1 MTGSGTVGLVPMR
14 QPLRA
19 LIVEDS
25 RDDADLLVM
34 ELNRAGYE
42 VSFERVQS
50 RGAMEVALSR
60 GGWDVVLC
68 DYSLPGFDALGALEV
83 VSESGLDLPFL
94 IISGTVG
101 EEIAVEALRAG
112 AHDYLLKDRLGRL
125 RPAIERERREVALRL
140 EQRAAA
146 EMLRG
151 SEERFRTL
159 VDSMDDLVFTLDR
172 ELKYDGV
179 FGSWLKREGIAP
191 EQMLGRPWTEIIPE
205 GTGEHNTAGLRALA
219 GERVTFEWNMDGV
232 DGLRHFLTSLSP
244 RLGANG
250 EVTGLVGISRE
261 VTEQKRVQAQLL
273 VADRMFSV
281 GLLAAGVG
289 HEINNPLAAVMA
301 NLDLA
306 NHFLGQ
312 LAASGSPNHLVKEL
326 EEALREAR
334 TGAERVRNIVRDLRM
349 FSRGGDEG
357 RQLVDTER
365 VMDSAVRMAWNEIRH
380 RARLIKEYRNVPRV
394 NASESRLAQ
403 VFLNLLVNAAQ
414 ALPEGH
420 ATENEIRVA
429 THLRGDKVVVEVTDT
444 GPGIPPE
451 AMGRLFTPFYTT
463 KPVGVGTGLGLSIC
477 HRIITGLGGEITVD
491 TEVGRGTTF
500 RVALPAM
507 EASAEEAAAAAEA
520 AATPEVREDA
530 AAAPGPALSA
540 ARVLVVDDESMI
552 GRAIHRMLS
561 AHYDVTVV
569 TRARD
574 ALDRIHGGARFDV
587 ILCDLLMPEMTGMDL
602 HDELV
607 LTAPDQAAAMVFVT
621 GGAFTPRAREFLAE
635 MASRCIEKPFD
646 TNTLRSVVAERIR
659 RLRASAGPA
668 PAA

>member
-1 MTGSGTVGLVPMR
+1 MR

-34 ELNRAGYE
+34 ELSRAGYE
-42 VSFERVQS
+42 VEFERVQS
-50 RGAMEVALSR
+50 RSTMEAALGR
-60 GGWDVVLC
+60 GPWDVVLC

-83 VSESGLDLPFL
+83 VNRSGLDVPFL

-125 RPAIERERREVALRL
+125 RPAIERERREVALRS
-140 EQRAAA
+140 ERRAAA
-146 EMLRG
+146 EKLRV

-159 VDSMDDLVFTLDR
+159 VDSMDDLVFTLDNQ
-172 ELKYDGV
+172 LCYDGV

-191 EQMLGRPWTEIIPE
+191 ELMLGKSWAEVLPE
-205 GTGEHNTAGLRALA
+205 STGDHNTAGLRALA
-219 GERVTFEWNMDGV
+219 GERVNYEWTMDGV
-232 DGLRHFLTSLSP
+232 DGLRHFTTSLSP
-244 RLGANG
+244 RRGSTG

-306 NHFLGQ
+306 NHYLAQ
-312 LAASGSPNHLVKEL
+312 LARSGAAGETVREL

-349 FSRGGDEG
+349 FSRGGEEEN
-357 RQLVDTER
+357 QLVDVER

-380 RARLIKEYRNVPRV
+380 RARLIKEYRTVPGV
-394 NASESRLAQ
+394 YASESRLAQ

-420 ATENEIRVA
+420 ASANEIRVA
-429 THLRGDKVVVEVTDT
+429 TNTRGDRVAIEVTDT

-477 HRIITGLGGEITVD
+477 HRIVTGLGGEITVD

-500 RVALPAM
+500 RVILP
-507 EASAEEAAAAAEA
+507 SAIAQADEPPVDQIAPKEPAPRAA
-520 AATPEVREDA
+520 DHDG
-530 AAAPGPALSA
+530 AP

-561 AHYDVTVV
+561 PHYDVTVV

-574 ALDRIHGGARFDV
+574 ALSRIHGGARFDV

-646 TNTLRSVVAERIR
+646 TAALRAAVAERV
-659 RLRASAGPA
+659 RLR
-668 PAA
+668 

>member
-1 MTGSGTVGLVPMR
+1 MR

-34 ELNRAGYE
+34 ELSRAGYE

-50 RGAMEVALSR
+50 RSAMEAALAH
-60 GGWDVVLC
+60 GPWDVVLC

-83 VSESGLDLPFL
+83 VSSSDLDVPFL

-125 RPAIERERREVALRL
+125 RPAIERERREVALRS
-140 EQRAAA
+140 ERRAAA
-146 EMLRG
+146 EKLRV

-159 VDSMDDLVFTLDR
+159 VDSMEDLVFTLDR
-172 ELKYDGV
+172 DLTYDGV

-191 EQMLGRPWTEIIPE
+191 EQMLGRSWAETMPDSA
-205 GTGEHNTAGLRALA
+205 GEHTTAGVRALA
-219 GERVTFEWNMDGV
+219 GERVTYEWTMDGV
-232 DGLRHFLTSLSP
+232 DGPRHFTTSLSP
-244 RLGANG
+244 RRGSTG

-301 NLDLA
+301 NLDL
-306 NHFLGQ
+306 
-312 LAASGSPNHLVKEL
+312 GSHYLKEL
-326 EEALREAR
+326 ATSGAPPDSVRELQEALREAR

-349 FSRGGDEG
+349 FSRGGEEG
-357 RQLVDTER
+357 KQLVDVER

-380 RARLIKEYRNVPRV
+380 RARLIKEYRTVPRV
-394 NASESRLAQ
+394 AASESRLAQ

-414 ALPEGH
+414 AMPEGH
-420 ATENEIRVA
+420 ASENEIRVA
-429 THLRGDKVVVEVTDT
+429 THSRGDRVVVEVADT

-451 AMGRLFTPFYTT
+451 ALGRLFTPFFTT

-477 HRIITGLGGEITVD
+477 HRIVSGLGGEITVD

-500 RVALPAM
+500 RVIVPSAM
-507 EASAEEAAAAAEA
+507 AADEHDE
-520 AATPEVREDA
+520 PVQDEPP
-530 AAAPGPALSA
+530 AAPVPGAASTSGAP

-552 GRAIHRMLS
+552 GRAIQRMLS
-561 AHYDVTVV
+561 PHYDVTVV

-574 ALDRIHGGARFDV
+574 ALSRINGGARFDV

-607 LTAPDQAAAMVFVT
+607 LTAPDQAEAMVFVT

-635 MASRCIEKPFD
+635 MAARCIEKPFD
-646 TNTLRSVVAERIR
+646 TAALRQAVAERVR
-659 RLRASAGPA
+659 MRAGVSESRGPA
-668 PAA
+668 A

>member
-1 MTGSGTVGLVPMR
+1 MR

-34 ELNRAGYE
+34 ELNRAGFD
-42 VSFERVQS
+42 VSYERVQS
-50 RGAMEVALSR
+50 RTAMEAALAH
-60 GGWDVVLC
+60 GPWDVVLC
-68 DYSLPGFDALGALEV
+68 DYSLPGFDALGALDV
-83 VSESGLDLPFL
+83 VGKSGLDLPFL

-125 RPAIERERREVALRL
+125 RPAIERERREMTLRA
-140 EQRAAA
+140 EQRAATEA
-146 EMLRG
+146 LRA

-172 ELKYDGV
+172 DLKYDGV

-191 EQMLGRPWTEIIPE
+191 EQMLGHSWAEVVPE
-205 GTGEHNTAGLRALA
+205 STGEHTTAGLRALA
-219 GERVTFEWNMDGV
+219 GERVTYEWTMDGV

-244 RLGANG
+244 RRGSGG

-301 NLDLA
+301 NLDLG
-306 NHFLGQ
+306 NHHLAQ
-312 LAASGSPNHLVKEL
+312 LARSGAASEPVREL
-326 EEALREAR
+326 DEALREAR

-357 RQLVDTER
+357 KQLVDVER

-394 NASESRLAQ
+394 SASESRLAQ
-403 VFLNLLVNAAQ
+403 VFLNLVVNAAQ

-429 THLRGDKVVVEVTDT
+429 TNTRGDRVVIEVTDT

-451 AMGRLFTPFYTT
+451 AMGRLFTPFFTT

-477 HRIITGLGGEITVD
+477 HRIVTGLGGEITVD

-500 RVALPAM
+500 RISLPS
-507 EASAEEAAAAAEA
+507 ASAAEEAIIEA
-520 AATPEVREDA
+520 ATTQPVPVQV
-530 AAAPGPALSA
+530 PGPAIGSEVPA
-540 ARVLVVDDESMI
+540 SVLVVDDESMI

-561 AHYDVTVV
+561 PPYEVTVV

-574 ALDRIHGGARFDV
+574 ALARIHGGARFDV

-607 LTAPDQAAAMVFVT
+607 LTAPDQAQAMVFVT

-646 TNTLRSVVAERIR
+646 TAALRAVVAARI
-659 RLRASAGPA
+659 RLRAGLES
-668 PAA
+668 

>member
-1 MTGSGTVGLVPMR
+1 MR

-25 RDDADLLVM
+25 RDDADLLVI

-42 VSFERVQS
+42 VAYERVQS
-50 RGAMEVALSR
+50 RSAMEAALAR
-60 GGWDVVLC
+60 GPWDVVLC

-83 VSESGLDLPFL
+83 VSLSGLDMPFL

-125 RPAIERERREVALRL
+125 RPAIERERREVALRS

-146 EMLRG
+146 EQLRG

-172 ELKYDGV
+172 ELRYDGV

-191 EQMLGRPWTEIIPE
+191 EKMLGRPWTEIIPE

-219 GERVTFEWNMDGV
+219 GERVTFEWTMDGV

-244 RLGANG
+244 RRGSTG
-250 EVTGLVGISRE
+250 DVTGLIGISRE

-306 NHFLGQ
+306 NHYLGE
-312 LAASGSPNHLVKEL
+312 LAKGGAQSQPVREL

-349 FSRGGDEG
+349 FSRGGEETK
-357 RQLVDTER
+357 QLVDVER

-380 RARLIKEYRNVPRV
+380 RARLIKEYRTVPRV
-394 NASESRLAQ
+394 SASESRLAQ

-420 ATENEIRVA
+420 ATANEIRVA
-429 THLRGDKVVVEVTDT
+429 THMRGDRVVVEVTDT

-451 AMGRLFTPFYTT
+451 AIGRLFTPFYTT

-477 HRIITGLGGEITVD
+477 HRIVTGLGGEITVD

-500 RVALPAM
+500 RVMLP
-507 EASAEEAAAAAEA
+507 SAAAGAEDGVPLEPAASPA
-520 AATPEVREDA
+520 PELI
-530 AAAPGPALSA
+530 APDGSPAA

-561 AHYDVTVV
+561 PHYDVTVV

-574 ALDRIHGGARFDV
+574 ALDRIHNGARFDV

-607 LTAPDQAAAMVFVT
+607 LTAPDQAEAMVFVT

-646 TNTLRSVVAERIR
+646 TVALRAMVAERVR
-659 RLRASAGPA
+659 RLAASAGPV
-668 PAA
+668 PAG

>member
-1 MTGSGTVGLVPMR
+1 MR

-34 ELNRAGYE
+34 ELSRAGYE

-50 RGAMEVALSR
+50 RSAMEAALAR
-60 GGWDVVLC
+60 GPWDVVLC

-83 VSESGLDLPFL
+83 VSSSELDVPFL

-101 EEIAVEALRAG
+101 EEIAVEALRSG

-125 RPAIERERREVALRL
+125 RPAIERERREVALRS
-140 EQRAAA
+140 ERRAAA
-146 EMLRG
+146 EKLRV

-159 VDSMDDLVFTLDR
+159 VDSMEDLVFTLDR
-172 ELKYDGV
+172 DLIYDGV

-191 EQMLGRPWTEIIPE
+191 EQMLGRSWAETMPE
-205 GTGEHNTAGLRALA
+205 STGEHNTAGLRALA
-219 GERVTFEWNMDGV
+219 GERVTYEWTMDGV
-232 DGLRHFLTSLSP
+232 DGARHFNTSLSP
-244 RLGANG
+244 RRGSTG

-301 NLDLA
+301 NLDL
-306 NHFLGQ
+306 
-312 LAASGSPNHLVKEL
+312 GSHYLKEL
-326 EEALREAR
+326 ATSGASPDAVRELQEALREAR

-349 FSRGGDEG
+349 FSRGGEEG
-357 RQLVDTER
+357 KQLVDVER

-380 RARLIKEYRNVPRV
+380 RARLIKEYRTVPRV
-394 NASESRLAQ
+394 SASESRLAQ

-420 ATENEIRVA
+420 ASENEIRVA
-429 THLRGDKVVVEVTDT
+429 THSRGDHVVIEVADT

-451 AMGRLFTPFYTT
+451 ALGRLFTPFFTT

-477 HRIITGLGGEITVD
+477 HRIVSGLGGEITVD

-500 RVALPAM
+500 RVIVPSALAAEDQVIEEAPVEPPAAPLPA
-507 EASAEEAAAAAEA
+507 
-520 AATPEVREDA
+520 ATSTS
-530 AAAPGPALSA
+530 GAL

-561 AHYDVTVV
+561 PHYDVTVV

-574 ALDRIHGGARFDV
+574 ALSRIHGGARFDV

-621 GGAFTPRAREFLAE
+621 GGAFTPRAREFLTE
-635 MASRCIEKPFD
+635 MAARCIEKPFD
-646 TNTLRSVVAERIR
+646 TAALRQMVADRVR
-659 RLRASAGPA
+659 TR
-668 PAA
+668 

>member
-1 MTGSGTVGLVPMR
+1 MR

-25 RDDADLLVM
+25 RDDADLLVI

-42 VSFERVQS
+42 VAFERVQS
-50 RGAMEVALSR
+50 RSAMEAALAR
-60 GGWDVVLC
+60 GPWDVVLC

-83 VSESGLDLPFL
+83 VSRSGLDMPFL

-125 RPAIERERREVALRL
+125 RPAIERERREVALRA

-146 EMLRG
+146 EQLRG

-191 EQMLGRPWTEIIPE
+191 EQILGRPWTEIIPE
-205 GTGEHNTAGLRALA
+205 STGEHNTAGLRALA
-219 GERVTFEWNMDGV
+219 GERVTFEWTMDGV

-244 RLGANG
+244 RRGSTG

-306 NHFLGQ
+306 NHYLAELAKGGAPGQ
-312 LAASGSPNHLVKEL
+312 QVREL

-349 FSRGGDEG
+349 FSRGGEEG
-357 RQLVDTER
+357 KQLVDVER

-380 RARLIKEYRNVPRV
+380 RARLIKEYRTVPRV
-394 NASESRLAQ
+394 SASESRLAQ

-420 ATENEIRVA
+420 ATANEIRVS
-429 THLRGDKVVVEVTDT
+429 THMRGDRVVIEVTDT

-451 AMGRLFTPFYTT
+451 AIGRLFTPFYTT

-477 HRIITGLGGEITVD
+477 HRIVTGLGGEITVD

-500 RVALPAM
+500 RVILPL
-507 EASAEEAAAAAEA
+507 AAAAEEVA
-520 AATPEVREDA
+520 PEP
-530 AAAPGPALSA
+530 AAPQTAELSAGAPEGSTGA

-561 AHYDVTVV
+561 PHYDVTVV

-607 LTAPDQAAAMVFVT
+607 LTAPDQAEAMVFVT

-646 TNTLRSVVAERIR
+646 TVALRAMVAERVR
-659 RLRASAGPA
+659 RLAASAGPA
-668 PAA
+668 PAG

>member
-1 MTGSGTVGLVPMR
+1 MR

-25 RDDADLLVM
+25 PDDADLLVM
-34 ELNRAGYE
+34 ELSRAGYQ
-42 VSFERVQS
+42 VSYERVQS
-50 RGAMEVALSR
+50 RASLEAALAR
-60 GGWDVVLC
+60 GPWDVVLC

-83 VSESGLDLPFL
+83 VNESGLDLPFL

-125 RPAIERERREVALRL
+125 RPAIERERREVALRA

-146 EMLRG
+146 EQLRM

-172 ELKYDGV
+172 ELRYDGL
-179 FGSWLKREGIAP
+179 FGSWLRREGVAP
-191 EQMLGRPWTEIIPE
+191 GEMLGRRRDELVS
-205 GTGEHNTAGLRALA
+205 GATGEHNTAGLRALA
-219 GERVTFEWNMDGV
+219 GERVTYEWTIDGV
-232 DGLRHFLTSLSP
+232 DGPRHFVTSLSP
-244 RLGANG
+244 RRGSSG
-250 EVTGLVGISRE
+250 EVNGLVGITRE

-273 VADRMFSV
+273 VADRMYSV

-306 NHFLGQ
+306 NHYLAQ
-312 LAASGSPNHLVKEL
+312 LDRTGGGEPIREL
-326 EEALREAR
+326 AEALREAR
-334 TGAERVRNIVRDLRM
+334 SGAERVRNIVRDLRM
-349 FSRGGDEG
+349 FSRGGEEG
-357 RQLVDTER
+357 TQLVDVER

-380 RARLIKEYRNVPRV
+380 RARLSKDYRTVPRV
-394 NASESRLAQ
+394 HASESRLAQ

-420 ATENEIRVA
+420 AESNEIRVA
-429 THLRGDKVVVEVTDT
+429 THTRGDRVVIEVADT
-444 GPGIPPE
+444 GPGIAPE
-451 AMGRLFTPFYTT
+451 ALGRLFTPFYTT

-477 HRIITGLGGEITVD
+477 HRIVTGLRGEITVD
-491 TEVGRGTTF
+491 TELGRGSTF
-500 RVALPAM
+500 RVILPTA
-507 EASAEEAAAAAEA
+507 AAAAAE
-520 AATPEVREDA
+520 DA
-530 AAAPGPALSA
+530 AAPAAAAAAGHEPVAVAA

-552 GRAIHRMLS
+552 GRAIHRMLTP
-561 AHYDVTVV
+561 HYDVTVV

-574 ALDRIHGGARFDV
+574 ALARIHGGARFDV

-607 LTAPDQAAAMVFVT
+607 LTVPDQAEAMVFVT

-646 TNTLRSVVAERIR
+646 TAA
-659 RLRASAGPA
+659 LRAIV
-668 PAA
+668 AARVKRPGGGEA

>member
-1 MTGSGTVGLVPMR
+1 MR

-25 RDDADLLVM
+25 RDDADLLVI

-42 VSFERVQS
+42 VAFERVQS
-50 RGAMEVALSR
+50 RGAMEAALAR
-60 GGWDVVLC
+60 GPWDVVLC
-68 DYSLPGFDALGALEV
+68 DYSLPGFDALGALDV
-83 VSESGLDLPFL
+83 VSRSGLDMPFL

-125 RPAIERERREVALRL
+125 RPAIERERREVALRS

-146 EMLRG
+146 EQLRG

-172 ELKYDGV
+172 ELKFDGV
-179 FGSWLKREGIAP
+179 FGSWLKHEGIAP
-191 EQMLGRPWTEIIPE
+191 EEMLGRPWTEIIPE
-205 GTGEHNTAGLRALA
+205 GTGEYNTAGLRALA
-219 GERVTFEWNMDGV
+219 GERVTFEWTMDGV

-244 RLGANG
+244 RRGSTG
-250 EVTGLVGISRE
+250 DVTGLIGISRE
-261 VTEQKRVQAQLL
+261 ITEQKRVQAQLL

-306 NHFLGQ
+306 NHYLGE
-312 LAASGSPNHLVKEL
+312 LAKGGAPGHQVREL

-334 TGAERVRNIVRDLRM
+334 TGAEWVRNIVRDLRM
-349 FSRGGDEG
+349 FSRGGEEG
-357 RQLVDTER
+357 KQLVDVER
-365 VMDSAVRMAWNEIRH
+365 MMDSAVRMAWNEIRH
-380 RARLIKEYRNVPRV
+380 RARLIKEYRTVPRV
-394 NASESRLAQ
+394 SASESRLAQ

-420 ATENEIRVA
+420 ATANEIRVA
-429 THLRGDKVVVEVTDT
+429 THMRGDRVVIEVTDT

-451 AMGRLFTPFYTT
+451 AIGRLFTPFYTT

-477 HRIITGLGGEITVD
+477 HRIVTGLGGEITVD

-500 RVALPAM
+500 RVVLP
-507 EASAEEAAAAAEA
+507 SA
-520 AATPEVREDA
+520 AATADDVSPEPP
-530 AAAPGPALSA
+530 APPAVELMAGGPDGPAV

-561 AHYDVTVV
+561 PHYDVTVV

-607 LTAPDQAAAMVFVT
+607 LTAPDQAEAMVFVT

-646 TNTLRSVVAERIR
+646 TVALRAMVAERVR
-659 RLRASAGPA
+659 RLAASAGPA
-668 PAA
+668 PAG

>member
-1 MTGSGTVGLVPMR
+1 MPAR

-34 ELNRAGYE
+34 ELSRAGYE

-50 RGAMEVALSR
+50 RTAMEAALAR
-60 GGWDVVLC
+60 GPWDVVLC
-68 DYSLPGFDALGALEV
+68 DYSLPGFDALGALELV
-83 VSESGLDLPFL
+83 NRSGLDLPFL

-125 RPAIERERREVALRL
+125 RPAIERERREVGLRA

-146 EMLRG
+146 EKLRV

-172 ELKYDGV
+172 ELRYDGV
-179 FGSWLKREGIAP
+179 FGTWLKREGIAP
-191 EQMLGRPWTEIIPE
+191 EQLLGRPWTEIIGE

-219 GERVTFEWNMDGV
+219 GERVTFEWTMDGV

-244 RLGANG
+244 RRGSNG

-306 NHFLGQ
+306 NHHLGA
-312 LAASGSPNHLVKEL
+312 LAAAGPPGQPVREL

-357 RQLVDTER
+357 RQLVDAER

-380 RARLIKEYRNVPRV
+380 RARLIKEYGGVPRV

-403 VFLNLLVNAAQ
+403 VFLNLVVNAAQ
-414 ALPEGH
+414 ALPEGQ
-420 ATENEIRVA
+420 ATRNEIRVA
-429 THLRGDKVVVEVTDT
+429 THVRGDRVVVEVADT

-477 HRIITGLGGEITVD
+477 HRIVTGLGGEITVD

-500 RVALPAM
+500 RVILP
-507 EASAEEAAAAAEA
+507 SAAAEA
-520 AATPEVREDA
+520 EETATAAEPA
-530 AAAPGPALSA
+530 GPAPPEPASTAPA
-540 ARVLVVDDESMI
+540 AGRVLVVDDESMI
-552 GRAIHRMLS
+552 GLAIHRMLS

-607 LTAPDQAAAMVFVT
+607 LAAPDQAEAMIFVT

-646 TNTLRSVVAERIR
+646 TAALRTVVADRIR
-659 RLRASAGPA
+659 RRATAGPA